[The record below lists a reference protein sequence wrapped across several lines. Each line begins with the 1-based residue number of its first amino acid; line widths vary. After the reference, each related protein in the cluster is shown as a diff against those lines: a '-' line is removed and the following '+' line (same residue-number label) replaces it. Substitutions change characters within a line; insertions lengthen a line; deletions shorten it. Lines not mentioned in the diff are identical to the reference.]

1 MSPWLGGGKM
11 IAEVSFDGFTPQ
23 PAPYGLE
30 AGTPNVAGVIGLSA
44 ALEWLA
50 QSDIGRA
57 ENWSR
62 SLASLAEE
70 ELAKRPGFR
79 SFRCQQSSLLAFEF
93 EDIHHSDLV
102 TLLAE
107 SGIAL
112 RAGQH
117 CAQPLL
123 AALGVS
129 GTLRASFAPYN
140 TQDDVAAL
148 VHAVDRAL
156 GNSGGLM
163 TTLHPFGTT
172 ITDATLRQ
180 IFAPLNQWE
189 DKYRQ
194 LILLGKKLPTLT
206 DERKAQAHEIA
217 GCENRVWL
225 GYEEDAEG
233 RLHFFGDSE
242 GRIVRGLL
250 AVLLTAVEGK
260 TRAGILAQDP
270 LALFDELGLR
280 GQLSASRSQGLS
292 ALSEAVLA
300 AARES

>member
-1 MSPWLGGGKM
+1 
-11 IAEVSFDGFTPQ
+11 
-23 PAPYGLE
+23 
-30 AGTPNVAGVIGLSA
+30 
-44 ALEWLA
+44 
-50 QSDIGRA
+50 
-57 ENWSR
+57 
-62 SLASLAEE
+62 
-70 ELAKRPGFR
+70 
-79 SFRCQQSSLLAFEF
+79 
-93 EDIHHSDLV
+93 
-102 TLLAE
+102 
-107 SGIAL
+107 
-112 RAGQH
+112 
-117 CAQPLL
+117 
-123 AALGVS
+123 
-129 GTLRASFAPYN
+129 
-140 TQDDVAAL
+140 
-148 VHAVDRAL
+148 
-156 GNSGGLM
+156 M

-260 TRAGILAQDP
+260 TRAGIPAQDP

-300 AARES
+300 AARER

>member
-1 MSPWLGGGKM
+1 
-11 IAEVSFDGFTPQ
+11 
-23 PAPYGLE
+23 
-30 AGTPNVAGVIGLSA
+30 
-44 ALEWLA
+44 
-50 QSDIGRA
+50 
-57 ENWSR
+57 
-62 SLASLAEE
+62 
-70 ELAKRPGFR
+70 
-79 SFRCQQSSLLAFEF
+79 
-93 EDIHHSDLV
+93 
-102 TLLAE
+102 
-107 SGIAL
+107 
-112 RAGQH
+112 
-117 CAQPLL
+117 
-123 AALGVS
+123 
-129 GTLRASFAPYN
+129 
-140 TQDDVAAL
+140 
-148 VHAVDRAL
+148 
-156 GNSGGLM
+156 M

-206 DERKAQAHEIA
+206 DDRKAQAREIA

-260 TRAGILAQDP
+260 TAAELQAQSP

-280 GQLSASRSQGLS
+280 AQLSASRSQGLN
-292 ALSEAVLA
+292 ALSEAIIA
-300 AARES
+300 ATKQV